1 MNQTAQKIDSADI
14 DQAIAHLDGWQK
26 VDGRDAIH
34 KTFQFQDFKEA
45 WQFMSAVADYA
56 EEICHHPEWF
66 NVYNKV
72 EITLS
77 THDVGGLSNLDVQM
91 AEKMENL
98 TE

>member
-1 MNQTAQKIDSADI
+1 MWKEKDNKLSA
-14 DQAIAHLDGWQK
+14 
-26 VDGRDAIH
+26 
-34 KTFQFQDFKEA
+34 TFEFKDFKEA
-45 WQFMSAVADYA
+45 FGFMTDVAFYA
-56 EEICHHPEWF
+56 EKMDHHPEWF